1 MKHEAKLSVYLHQ
14 HICWTCANI
23 LLSGGA
29 IVSVHTQRWVC
40 SLLKTAAATPVVGIK
55 IHRKQH
61 ELKLK
66 TEKWLFVLLCCPVS
80 HLGDHFNKKKLPCS
94 SKIFDH
100 NWGFL
105 YCINFIV
112 STLRVRP
119 HEACCAFC
127 PQHVSLH
134 TFFQVCRQG
143 FGSSVPYCEGESQAV
158 EALDLPAPTC
168 FRSRSH
174 SYLRAIQAGCS
185 QDEDTA
191 SVDSDSL
198 PPISAG
204 YSSNTSKYQ

>member
-1 MKHEAKLSVYLHQ
+1 MFL
-14 HICWTCANI
+14 
-23 LLSGGA
+23 LLSCHKVKHIG
-29 IVSVHTQRWVC
+29 WC
-40 SLLKTAAATPVVGIK
+40 SLLLAAMNRKKNLSKNILTAKVLIVRI
-55 IHRKQH
+55 
-61 ELKLK
+61 
-66 TEKWLFVLLCCPVS
+66 TEFGHIWRTTAIRRLT
-80 HLGDHFNKKKLPCS
+80 CS
-94 SKIFDH
+94 SKIFMIE
-100 NWGFL
+100 NL
-105 YCINFIV
+105 MYCINFIV
-112 STLRVRP
+112 STLRVGP
-119 HEACCAFC
+119 HETCSAFC

-191 SVDSDSL
+191 SMDSDSL
-198 PPISAG
+198 TPISTG